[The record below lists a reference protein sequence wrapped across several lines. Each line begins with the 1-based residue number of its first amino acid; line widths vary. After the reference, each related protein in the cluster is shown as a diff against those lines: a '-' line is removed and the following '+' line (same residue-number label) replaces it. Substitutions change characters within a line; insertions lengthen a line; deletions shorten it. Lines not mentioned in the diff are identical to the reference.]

1 MSSYEEKLEMV
12 LESIGE
18 QEAIKIKKDYPFRN
32 ERNDAIRNLC
42 RRGLQR
48 RILCDITGLSK
59 NTIIRI
65 LYGRKQ
71 IRKKKKAGVCE
82 ISNAGSTQVLPVS

>member
-1 MSSYEEKLEMV
+1 MSSYEENLKMV

-18 QEAIKIKKDYPFRN
+18 QEAKKIKKDYPFRN
-32 ERNDAIRNLC
+32 ERNDAIRDLL

-65 LYGRKQ
+65 LSGRKQ
-71 IRKKKKAGVCE
+71 IRKKKKAGACKTG
-82 ISNAGSTQVLPVS
+82 NA